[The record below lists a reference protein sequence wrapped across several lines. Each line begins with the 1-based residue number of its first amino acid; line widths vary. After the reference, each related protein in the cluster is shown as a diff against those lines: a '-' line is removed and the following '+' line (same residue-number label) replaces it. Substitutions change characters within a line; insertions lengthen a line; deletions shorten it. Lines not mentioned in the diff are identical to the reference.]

1 MKTNSRKKLLVSS
14 VAMLLVAMLAL
25 GTATYAWFTSSTTAT
40 ANGINVMTTKASE
53 LQISSVGTDW
63 GTLIDYGVQN
73 KVLLPAST
81 ANGVG
86 WWKAEA
92 ANRDDFAAKEG
103 TINAIAEADRGA
115 YRFKDQLNVRNNGEA
130 DVENVKITFSVP
142 NNYLR
147 VALVETNGRGE
158 NLENTGVFKNSVFA
172 IDDAP
177 YDAIAGK
184 ADTIAIT
191 PDATGTLTIG
201 TLTSGEAKYYN
212 LFVWFEGQDPDCKDT
227 NAGAIIDDIKFTVH
241 GETAKQN

>member
-103 TINAIAEADRGA
+103 TITTIADADRGA
-115 YRFKDQLNVRNNGEA
+115 YRFKDQLNVRNAGEA
-130 DVENVKITFSVP
+130 DVENVTIKFSVP

-147 VALVETNGRGE
+147 VALVETSGRGS
-158 NLENTGVFKNSVFA
+158 NLENTGVFKNSVYA
-172 IDDAP
+172 NDTDA
-177 YDAIAGK
+177 YDAITSK
-184 ADTIAIT
+184 VDTISIT
-191 PDATGTLTIG
+191 PDNECVLNIG
-201 TLTSGEAKYYN
+201 TLSKDEARYYN

-227 NAGAIIDDIKFTVH
+227 NAGAIIDDIEFTVS
-241 GETAKQN
+241 GITASQN